1 MAENE
6 DGQEKTEEPTQ
17 RRLDKAMEDGD
28 ILNSKETFVFAT
40 TLTLFGFVPLAQV
53 FGSSILAE
61 VGSFFDFQSVDRG
74 LLFERFSSSFW
85 YVVKISSIVGF
96 PIVFIVLST
105 QLAVGGA
112 INFNAKG
119 ITFKASKVNP
129 LTGLKRMFSIKALV
143 ELGKAVLKV
152 SLLGGLTA
160 LVLYYQLKPM
170 LSSLGSS
177 MSLNL
182 NFLADAFHVLVFA
195 LIGVLSI
202 IALIDYFYSRH
213 ERLQKLRMTRQD
225 LKDENKQ
232 TEGSPEVKS
241 KIRRLQMEASQRS
254 REQSSSIE
262 NVEEATAII
271 TNPTH
276 FAVALK
282 FIPGAMAVPVIV
294 SMGRGLNAEKIIEK
308 GKQVEITTLSSP
320 LLARALY
327 FTSKIGQEIDGRLY
341 GAVAAILAY
350 IIHTD
355 QGHDM
360 HMPHVDVPSDLQ
372 FNEFGRPL

>member
-28 ILNSKETFVFAT
+28 ILSSKETFVFAT
-40 TLTLFGFVPLAQV
+40 TLMLLGFVPLTQV
-53 FGSSILAE
+53 FGSTILAE
-61 VGSFFDFQSVDRG
+61 VGSFFNFQSVDRG

-96 PIVFIVLST
+96 PIVFIVLAT

-119 ITFKASKVNP
+119 ISFKGSKINP

-143 ELGKAVLKV
+143 ELVKAVLKV

-182 NFLADAFHVLVFA
+182 NFLTDAFHVLVLA

-213 ERLQKLRMTRQD
+213 ERLKKLRMTRQD

-254 REQSSSIE
+254 REQTSSIE

-282 FIPGAMAVPVIV
+282 FIPGAMDVPVIV

-350 IIHTD
+350 VIHTD
-355 QGHDM
+355 QGHEM
-360 HMPHVDVPSDLQ
+360 YMPHVDVPSDLQ